1 LARRLE
7 RKSPQTG
14 RPKLITKQDGAIV
27 GGAMLDMDDDHL
39 RGLDAVEDQVV
50 AMNAPADTMVLLTG
64 DERQAVRTFDEI
76 PTPAPQFSDRDS
88 ARRGL
93 S

>member
-7 RKSPQTG
+7 RESPQTG

-39 RGLDAVEDQVV
+39 RGFDAVEDQEV

-76 PTPAPQFSDRDS
+76 LTPAPQFSYRDS
-88 ARRGL
+88 ARRRL